1 MRHLL
6 RSASLPSGLALFL
19 ALAHA
24 GPAWAGA
31 PVLVAG
37 FQPVTPESAG
47 LAAMLGA
54 VLEQRLDELDELEV
68 LSLVRVPPL
77 SGTDVA
83 LYLETCPAGEQVGCT
98 FVVSQHAGAEY
109 AVTGSVALDQDQ
121 VLVWVSLVDV
131 DQAREAVSLDLV
143 IPPGQDHLLM
153 EQVAS
158 LLGRVIRGELGQLED
173 IREEGAYDESTTR
186 ELVQAELEELAAET
200 GAEVQISAMSTGLT
214 VQRPDFTPADLEAMR
229 SEEGLTEWERLGM
242 GERAYLEYRNSGMDL
257 ESWRTL
263 ASGRMLQ
270 LLVRP
275 RAGVLFGPVGGEYLG
290 AFLQDPSLSGEAGI
304 VETYAWQATRGG
316 VGGGYGLDLGLG
328 ITPAIE
334 LELGVARVHGR
345 YTTTIRQEV
354 VGDEWSRP
362 DDPIE
367 GGNAS
372 LLLSGG
378 LRLVPF
384 PTHKL
389 RPLVGAGVITWRG
402 SQVDDHVDLSSLAVE
417 LPVFPAPAL
426 VGARAVAGFELW
438 LGPRWDL
445 VAQVPLC
452 LLVGDFVEIYDE
464 GVDALDT
471 KDDPPGPVPFSAGLE
486 VGVQLRLGGRNP
498 ASVDTRHGQYDD
510 EDELDLLE

>member
-1 MRHLL
+1 MCL
-6 RSASLPSGLALFL
+6 RSPALRTLPGLGLLLATALPTT
-19 ALAHA
+19 AL
-24 GPAWAGA
+24 AGA

-47 LAAMLGA
+47 LAAMLST
-54 VLEQRLDELDELEV
+54 VLELQLMDQGDLEV
-68 LSLVRVPPL
+68 LPLDSVPPMHGADVRV
-77 SGTDVA
+77 
-83 LYLETCPAGEQVGCT
+83 YLETCPAGEQVGCA

-109 AVTGSVALDQDQ
+109 ALIGSLALDADE
-121 VLVWVSLVDV
+121 VMVWLSLVDV
-131 DQAREAVSLDLV
+131 GQAREAVSLELA

-158 LLGRVIRGELGQLED
+158 LLGRVISGELGQLED
-173 IREEGAYDESTTR
+173 IRQEGAYDESTTR

-200 GAEVQISAMSTGLT
+200 GAEVQLGGLSTGLR
-214 VQRPDFTPADLEAMR
+214 VEQPDFTPADIEAMR
-229 SEEGLTEWERLGM
+229 GEEGLTEWERLGM
-242 GERAYLEYRNSGMDL
+242 SERAYLEYRNSGVDL

-275 RAGVLFGPVGGEYLG
+275 RVGVLFGPVGGEYLG
-290 AFLQDPSLSGEAGI
+290 AFLQDLSLGPDARI
-304 VETYAWQATRGG
+304 VETYAWQAARGA

-334 LELGVARVHGR
+334 LELGVGRVHGR

-354 VGDEWSRP
+354 VGDDWSRP

-417 LPVFPAPAL
+417 LPVFSAPAL
-426 VGARAVAGFELW
+426 VGARGVAGFELW

-445 VAQVPLC
+445 VAQVPVC
-452 LLVGDFVEIYDE
+452 LLVGDFVEVYDE
-464 GVDALDT
+464 GVDALST
-471 KDDPPGPVPFSAGLE
+471 KDDPPGPVPVAAGLE
-486 VGVQLRLGGRNP
+486 IGVQLRLGGRDP
-498 ASVDTRHGQYDD
+498 ASVDTRHGQYED
-510 EDELDLLE
+510 EDELDLLD